1 MFHTTKPKTMSPL
14 CTIAITT
21 LSVVG
26 GLTLVMLCKKK
37 CGNMMKQMK
46 KTGCECMEKMGDAM
60 DFSTPCDTE

>member
-1 MFHTTKPKTMSPL
+1 MFLTTKQKPMSPI

-26 GLTLVMLCKKK
+26 GFTLAMLFKKK
-37 CGNMMKQMK
+37 CGGMMKQMK
-46 KTGCECMEKMGDAM
+46 KTGCDCMEKMGEAM